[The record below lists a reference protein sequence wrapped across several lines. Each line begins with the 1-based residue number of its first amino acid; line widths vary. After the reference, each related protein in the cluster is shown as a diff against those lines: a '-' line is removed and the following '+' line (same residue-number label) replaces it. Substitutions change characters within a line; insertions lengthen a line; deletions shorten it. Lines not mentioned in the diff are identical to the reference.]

1 MKVSKKY
8 LIFTIIAVVFALAIN
23 SYIIMHSCLNGMAS
37 GKASDGVANVVEH
50 TVETITGDPNT
61 INETNHAAF
70 ATFVRKAFGHF
81 GLFMVSG
88 LLTSIAFFLVL
99 NPHKWAKYY
108 LQIIIALAFGLT
120 IAAITEIIQLNVPGR
135 SGEFTDVLIDYG
147 GYLFGFSIVFLILF
161 LIIRTQNKKR
171 HQAIA

>member
-23 SYIIMHSCLNGMAS
+23 SYIIMHSCLNGTNS
-37 GKASDGVANVVEH
+37 GKASQPIVDFSEEIVN
-50 TVETITGDPNT
+50 TVSPGTV
-61 INETNHAAF
+61 NESNYAAF
-70 ATFVRKAFGHF
+70 ATFIRKAFGHF

-108 LQIIIALAFGLT
+108 LQIIIALAFGLA

-161 LIIRTQNKKR
+161 LIIRAQNKKK
-171 HQAIA
+171 HQTTA

>member
-1 MKVSKKY
+1 MKMSKKY
-8 LIFTIIAVVFALAIN
+8 LVWTIIVCVLAVAIN
-23 SYIIMHSCLNGMAS
+23 AYIIMHSCLNGTNS
-37 GKASDGVANVVEH
+37 SKASQGIVDISENVANTISPG
-50 TVETITGDPNT
+50 TV
-61 INETNHAAF
+61 NESNYAAF
-70 ATFVRKAFGHF
+70 ATFIRKAFGHF

-120 IAAITEIIQLNVPGR
+120 IAAITEVIQLNVPGR

-147 GYLFGFSIVFLILF
+147 GYVFGFSIIFLILF
-161 LIIRTQNKKR
+161 LVIKSKNKK
-171 HQAIA
+171 APSWND